1 MALDEAYRSRHA
13 CFATRRETCVPIVA
27 EFTDKERASMSTRTP
42 TLERPVAQGETLE
55 LKRGAL
61 KLLDT
66 VVIAVSSTAP
76 AYSVATAIGALALA
90 VALAAP
96 AAIWVGFLPV
106 MGVAIAY
113 YYLNRVDPNCGASY
127 SWVGKFVNPR
137 LGFFSGFVQ
146 IAASLIFLSFA
157 APQAGQATLQLF
169 NAFSLTGIG
178 PLNLDTNSV
187 ASQGA
192 AVVIGVLWLAFVTY
206 MVMVGIRVA
215 ARFQYVLLGLEYF
228 IVLGFAIL
236 GYFHGGGSTFS
247 LSWLDPRTFG
257 SVGALAAG
265 VVISVFFYW
274 GWDTAANIN
283 EETTNS
289 RENPGRAGILGMFAL
304 LFIFLVAAISI
315 QMVLTPD
322 EIQANSAT
330 TLSAFAKKLVGDP
343 WASLAILAFLSST
356 VATVQTTLL
365 PSARTAFSMGRD
377 GVLGGIWA
385 RVHPTWRTPAVGT
398 LILATVAGAVALL
411 SPAIGALNA
420 IVAAGVTGLGLLVAV
435 YYGLAAVACV
445 VYYRR
450 ALPHS
455 AKGLIFAGIVPALSA
470 IALFGLGIY
479 LVYSQWTSTDK
490 FEVNALNGK
499 FVVAVPVLVM
509 IVAVVAL
516 IYSMVRRHSP
526 FYRMARME
534 AAPDAFSN
542 VPAPDAARVG

>member
-1 MALDEAYRSRHA
+1 
-13 CFATRRETCVPIVA
+13 
-27 EFTDKERASMSTRTP
+27 MSSRTP
-42 TLERPVAQGETLE
+42 TIERPAVRAETPE

-76 AYSVATAIGALALA
+76 AYSVATALGTLALA

-106 MGVAIAY
+106 MGVAVAY

-127 SWVGKFVNPR
+127 SWVGKFLNPK
-137 LGFFSGFVQ
+137 LGFFSGWVQ
-146 IAASLIFLSFA
+146 ILASLIFMSFA
-157 APQAGQATLQLF
+157 APQAGLATLQLV
-169 NAFSLTGIG
+169 NAYGLTAIG
-178 PLNLDTNSV
+178 GLNLDASSS

-192 AVVIGVLWLAFVTY
+192 AVVIGLLWLALVSY

-215 ARFQYVLLGLEYF
+215 ARFQYFLLALEYF

-236 GYFHGGGSTFS
+236 GYFHGGGSSFS

-257 SVGALAAG
+257 SVSALAAG
-265 VVISVFFYW
+265 VVVSVFFYW

-322 EIQANSAT
+322 EIQKNSAT
-330 TLSAFAKKLVGDP
+330 TLTAFAKKLVGDP

-377 GVLGGIWA
+377 GVLGRIWA
-385 RVHPTWRTPAVGT
+385 RVHPTWRTPAIGT
-398 LILATVAGAVALL
+398 LILALISGAVAIL
-411 SPAIGALNA
+411 SLPIGGLNA
-420 IVAAGVTGLGLLVAV
+420 TVAAGVTGLGLLVSV
-435 YYGLAAVACV
+435 YYGLAAVACA

-450 ALPHS
+450 ALAHS
-455 AKGLIFAGIVPALSA
+455 VKGLIFAGIVPTLSA
-470 IALFGLGIY
+470 IALFVLGGYLIY
-479 LVYSQWTSTDK
+479 SYWTSTDK
-490 FEVNALNGK
+490 FEVNATNGK
-499 FVVAVPVLVM
+499 FVVVVPVIVM
-509 IVAVVAL
+509 LAGVIAL
-516 IYSMVRRHSP
+516 IYSVARRHSP
-526 FYRMARME
+526 FYRQTRLSAE
-534 AAPDAFSN
+534 PNIFSQP
-542 VPAPDAARVG
+542 VSRSDGR

>member
-1 MALDEAYRSRHA
+1 
-13 CFATRRETCVPIVA
+13 
-27 EFTDKERASMSTRTP
+27 MSTRTS
-42 TLERPVAQGETLE
+42 TVERPVASGQAPE

-146 IAASLIFLSFA
+146 IVASLIFLSFA

-169 NAFSLTGIG
+169 NAFGLTGIG

-192 AVVIGVLWLAFVTY
+192 AVVIGVLWLALVTY
-206 MVMVGIRVA
+206 MVMVGIRIA

-236 GYFHGGGSTFS
+236 GYFHGGGSAFS

-289 RENPGRAGILGMFAL
+289 RENPGRAGMLGMVAL

-385 RVHPTWRTPAVGT
+385 RVHPTWRTPAIGT
-398 LILATVAGAVALL
+398 LILAGIAAAVAVL
-411 SPAIGALNA
+411 SPLIGALNA
-420 IVAAGVTGLGLLVAV
+420 IVAAGVTGLGLLVSV
-435 YYGLAAVACV
+435 YYGLAALACV

-450 ALPHS
+450 ALRHS
-455 AKGLIFAGIVPALSA
+455 TKGLIFAGIVPALSA

-479 LVYSQWTSTDK
+479 LIYSQWTSTDK
-490 FEVNALNGK
+490 FEVSATNGK
-499 FVVAVPVLVM
+499 FVVVVPVLVM
-509 IVAVVAL
+509 VAAVLAL
-516 IYSMVRRHSP
+516 IYSMARRHSP

-534 AAPDAFSN
+534 GEPDAFSN
-542 VPAPDAARVG
+542 VPAPDAERVS